1 MEVTMQ
7 ITQPEDVGFS
17 SERLQRI
24 TAGMQAHID
33 QRELAGTV
41 TAIMRCGKL
50 AYLNCTGMAVLEK
63 GLPMQPDTLFRIY
76 SMTKPITS
84 AAIMVLFEEGRLRL
98 TDPISRFI
106 PAFDRKMQ
114 VAVQPDAGPDC
125 TDAVRPI
132 TIRDLLTHTAG
143 LSYGFDEESYLD
155 DLYRK
160 QVWERL
166 NQNPEMPPSELM
178 EIIASLPLAH
188 QPGSA
193 FRYSMATDVL
203 GYLVSLVSEMP
214 FGDFLQT
221 RILDPLG
228 MVDTCF
234 CIPEEKRSR
243 LAEVYNPTKNGVLER
258 IYPPNEPFF
267 FNPCSFQSGG
277 GGLVSTGSDYQRF
290 AQMLLNK
297 GELNGQRLLGRKSV
311 ELMTTNHLPPGVHP
325 FDDPASGF
333 GLGVSVVLDVAGTQN
348 LGSIGRYGWSGAA
361 STNFW
366 IDPQEQL
373 IGLFL
378 TQRSVETTAVDD
390 FRNLVYQALI
400 D

>member
-1 MEVTMQ
+1 MQ
-7 ITQPEDVGFS
+7 ITQPEAVGFS
-17 SERLQRI
+17 SERLKRI
-24 TAGMQAHID
+24 TAGMQAYID
-33 QRELAGTV
+33 RLELAGTV
-41 TAIMRCGKL
+41 TAVMRCGKL
-50 AYLNCTGMAVLEK
+50 VYLNCTGMAVLEK

-84 AAIMVLFEEGRLRL
+84 AAVLMLFEEGRLRL
-98 TDPISRFI
+98 TDPVSRFI
-106 PAFDRKMQ
+106 PAFDRKLK
-114 VAVQPDAGPDC
+114 VAVQPDAGPDW
-125 TDAVRPI
+125 TDAVRQI

-155 DLYRK
+155 GLYRK
-160 QVWERL
+160 HVWERL
-166 NQNPEMPPSELM
+166 NQNPEIAPPDLM
-178 EIIASLPLAH
+178 DIIAGLPLAH

-203 GYLVSLVSEMP
+203 GYLVSLVAEMP

-221 RILDPLG
+221 RILDPLE

-234 CIPEEKRSR
+234 CIPEGKRSQ
-243 LAEVYNPTKNGVLER
+243 LAEVYNPTKNGGLER
-258 IYPPNEPFF
+258 IDPPNEPFF

-277 GGLVSTGSDYQRF
+277 GGLVSTVSDYLRF

-297 GELNGQRLLGRKSV
+297 GELNGQRLLGRKAI
-311 ELMTTNHLPPGVHP
+311 ELMTLNHLPSGVHP

-333 GLGVSVVLDVAGTQN
+333 GLGVSVVLDAASTQN